1 MKSQSRFVSEQ
12 QIMKAGDILLY
23 SPFKTVWWCLSRCIL
38 PSLKIWFDCLC
49 GLAIL
54 VVTWSQYTH
63 VVQCLGNDRF
73 VHTRM
78 GKVRCDKAKDFHPGY
93 LETVKS
99 VSPPY
104 YPAELI
110 EQAFLDQVG
119 KKNID
124 PTTIPLGA
132 PFRWL
137 YKLGCIK
144 RDFRYKY
151 KYVNCTAFI
160 AKTWNDATEGRV
172 DWARNANTCWVG
184 IYPCDFILASLN

>member
-1 MKSQSRFVSEQ
+1 
-12 QIMKAGDILLY
+12 
-23 SPFKTVWWCLSRCIL
+23 
-38 PSLKIWFDCLC
+38 
-49 GLAIL
+49 
-54 VVTWSQYTH
+54 
-63 VVQCLGNDRF
+63 

-78 GKVRCDKAKDFHPGY
+78 GKVRCDKTKDFHPGY
-93 LETVKS
+93 LETAKS
-99 VSPPY
+99 VLPADFHYHY
-104 YPAELI
+104 YEHDV

-119 KKNID
+119 KKNVD

-160 AKTWNDATEGRV
+160 AKTWNDATGGKV
-172 DWARNANTCWVG
+172 DWARSVDTCWVG
-184 IYPCDFILASLN
+184 IYPCDFIQAK